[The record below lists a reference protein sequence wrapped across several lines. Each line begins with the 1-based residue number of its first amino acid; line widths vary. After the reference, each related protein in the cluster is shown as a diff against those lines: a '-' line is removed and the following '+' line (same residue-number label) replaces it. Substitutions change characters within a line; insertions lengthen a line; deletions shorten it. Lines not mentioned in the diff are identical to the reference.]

1 MHFDG
6 TFNVKA
12 TKDRVFALL
21 MNPEELSKCM
31 PDLQE
36 LEVKSPDE
44 YTAVIKAGVSF
55 FHGNFDM
62 HFNVVEKVP
71 PTHTKIVAHG
81 TGIRSTISLETIV
94 DLLDGPKGETTI
106 KWSAEAEISGML
118 ASVGQRLVAGQA
130 EKIVEQLFDGLKE
143 MLAAPGP

>member
-1 MHFDG
+1 
-6 TFNVKA
+6 
-12 TKDRVFALL
+12 

-31 PDLQE
+31 PDLQKI
-36 LEVKSPDE
+36 EVKSPDE

-55 FHGNFDM
+55 FYGNFDM

-81 TGIRSTISLETIV
+81 TGIKSTISLETVI
-94 DLLDGPKGETTI
+94 DLLDGPQGETTI
-106 KWSAEAEISGML
+106 KWSAEAEISGIL

-143 MLAAPGP
+143 MLATPAP